1 MIQAAGATVPIL
13 TYHQIDAAP
22 ARGAPFR
29 SLYVSPAAFARQ
41 MAMLALL
48 GYRGLSMPAVLPY
61 VTGEKAGKV
70 VGITFDDGYS
80 NNLFHALPVLQR
92 HGFTATCYFVSQRL
106 GRTNDWD
113 AALGIAQT
121 PLMNASQLRDWAA
134 AGQDLGAHSR
144 NHVRLNAVSDSVARE
159 EIAASKAEL
168 EQLSGV
174 PVRHFCYPFGEYSP
188 QHVEM
193 VREAGYDTATTT
205 QRGRA
210 RMGDDLLQLPR
221 APVVR
226 ATTAPGLWL
235 KLATAYEDRR
245 RV

>member
-1 MIQAAGATVPIL
+1 MTQAASVRVPIL

-22 ARGAPFR
+22 VRGAPFR

-41 MAMLALL
+41 MAMLAGL

-61 VTGEKAGKV
+61 LRGEKTGKV
-70 VGITFDDGYS
+70 VGITFDDGYR
-80 NNLFHALPVLQR
+80 NNLAHALPVLQR

-106 GRTNDWD
+106 GGTNDWD
-113 AALGIAQT
+113 AALGVAQT
-121 PLMNASQLRDWAA
+121 ALMDAGQLREWADG
-134 AGQDLGAHSR
+134 GQDVGAHSR
-144 NHVRLNAVSDSVARE
+144 NHVRLNAVSPAVARE
-159 EIAASKAEL
+159 EIAASRSEL
-168 EQLSGV
+168 EQMTGA

-188 QHVEM
+188 LHVEM

-210 RMGDDLLQLPR
+210 GAGDDLLQLPR

-226 ATTAPGLWL
+226 ATTRAGLWL